1 LATRD
6 LQFKAE
12 MVSVVMLK
20 AIER

>member
-1 LATRD
+1 LATPD

-12 MVSVVMLK
+12 MVFVVMLK